1 MRGEGFRPNRFVLAS
16 LVSGCNRSSENVCV
30 GIQIHGLVAKVV
42 LLRNVYVSSAILHLY
57 GVCGFLLD
65 VQRLFDEMP
74 ERNVVSWSSLMVG
87 YSKNGNPKEAVNAY
101 RQMRWEGVE
110 GNQNSFATGISSCG
124 LLKDEFL
131 GSQVFGLVVVS
142 GFETNVSVANALI
155 SMFDSFGRVED
166 VVYVFSQMEDRDTI
180 SWNAMISTLSHIVLL
195 ENSLA
200 CSQEMRFTGVPPD
213 STTISSLLSGCSCID
228 HLKWGSAIHGFAI
241 KFGHDL
247 TTSVCNCLITMYS
260 VTARFEDAELL
271 FLLMPERD
279 LISWNSMMTCFVQSG
294 QLGNAL
300 ELLPELL
307 RNARGNHVTFASL
320 LAAFS
325 GSEAL
330 IGGKMVHA
338 LIILLVFQENLLIG
352 NALVS
357 MYGNCCEMVEAE
369 HVF

>member
-16 LVSGCNRSSENVCV
+16 LVSGRNRSSENVCV
-30 GIQIHGLVAKVV
+30 GIQIHGLVAKVA
-42 LLRNVYVSSAILHLY
+42 LLRDVYVSSAILHLY

-74 ERNVVSWSSLMVG
+74 ERNVISWTSLMVG
-87 YSKNGNPKEAVNAY
+87 YSKNGNPKEA
-101 RQMRWEGVE
+101 
-110 GNQNSFATGISSCG
+110 
-124 LLKDEFL
+124 
-131 GSQVFGLVVVS
+131 VFGLVVVS

-166 VVYVFSQMEDRDTI
+166 
-180 SWNAMISTLSHIVLL
+180 A
-195 ENSLA
+195 
-200 CSQEMRFTGVPPD
+200 
-213 STTISSLLSGCSCID
+213 
-228 HLKWGSAIHGFAI
+228 
-241 KFGHDL
+241 
-247 TTSVCNCLITMYS
+247 
-260 VTARFEDAELL
+260 
-271 FLLMPERD
+271 
-279 LISWNSMMTCFVQSG
+279 LISLFSRNAFYRCATRFNHNFELASG

-307 RNARGNHVTFASL
+307 RNAQGNHVTSASL

-338 LIILLVFQENLLIG
+338 LIILLGFQENLLIG

-369 HVF
+369 HVFQKMAEMDVVTWNAMTGGHLKNLGVDAIFVYTIHGHMASLLSRNRPNPPMLAFTNKSSTRKALNLHWGVTPLEAELSDDIEENVEKTITLIKERGMMNAPDVVLVVSDITTSSNETPSVFQSILVRTVA